1 MSYARMDHAEWVES
15 SNRAINA
22 RNGAS
27 SSRRRKVAPSVLP
40 EKLSEFQKRVADII
54 GMVAGGVYNAP
65 INWNNV
71 EWDLVGGR
79 AVSVVWRFPH
89 FATWDFDGL
98 TKLVFLAHEARIR
111 VELEPAATHYM
122 RVTFHE
128 RKAAG
133 CGMTRHP
140 NLEEAIAAFRAYLPA
155 DHRIIYREPELG
167 ELLRSDVRVVRVI
180 DDLTTKRARVT
191 IRAPKFLAVDEAGDV
206 RGTEAMF
213 RIELR
218 GSGGGWTSI
227 DCPTLRGK
235 SAAEYRHSYDVEL
248 VDVGP
253 WEIGVTR
260 ISADARPPIFNA
272 LWLESVE
279 PIDAPEIPIETP
291 RVDLSARPAEGG
303 AA

>member
-15 SNRAINA
+15 NNRAINA

-27 SSRRRKVAPSVLP
+27 SSRRRKVAPAVLP
-40 EKLSEFQKRVADII
+40 EKLSDFQKRVADIV

-71 EWDLVGGR
+71 EWNLVGGR

-122 RVTFHE
+122 RVTFHQ
-128 RKAAG
+128 RAAAG

-140 NLEEAIAAFRAYLPA
+140 NLEEATAAFRAYLPS
-155 DHRIIYREPELG
+155 DHRIIYREPEIGTRLV
-167 ELLRSDVRVVRVI
+167 SDVRVVSRI
-180 DDLTTKRARVT
+180 DADAKRARVT
-191 IRAPKFLAVDEAGDV
+191 IRAPKFLAADSSGDV
-206 RGTEAMF
+206 RATEAMF

-218 GSGGGWTSI
+218 AGGGWTVV

-235 SAAEYRHSYDVEL
+235 SASEYRHSYDVDLAAEA
-248 VDVGP
+248 GP

-260 ISADARPPIFNA
+260 ISADVEPPVFNA

-279 PIDAPEIPIETP
+279 PIGAPEIPIETP
-291 RVDLSARPAEGG
+291 RVDLSAGG